1 MKCRKTLEWVP
12 SAFWQLFWTWVYGP
26 YELYRIRNIRDAHRW
41 RLQTILCIVSGLPGS
56 PLWIAAVFSTAFKP
70 VNPWFVPPMWLA
82 PGIIVMQFAT
92 IFFPIFEIWEHR
104 NSMLKRVDS
113 FSSSETTLRSS
124 SFFIAE
130 KVNKLRP
137 KSSATELLDDVNA
150 TVGRLYS
157 IGALERALLVNPEPL
172 LQYAARQDF
181 TAENVVFLMQVRDW
195 RQAWQSAPK
204 NPSTDLVTE
213 DAQIRL
219 FRMAIEIF
227 ATSVDE
233 KTADFPIN
241 IDGHMRKGLAAILGP
256 SVLNGMSGFATRNG
270 SNGSYGTELH
280 GVPSMVPVAP
290 WAEQKQAGTFTTTI
304 STSTVSY
311 SSSPPESGLRSIS
324 SSTTAGSKTVHG
336 EPKPYRLEDRPDISP
351 KTNGRGLDI
360 PGFDEH
366 VFDDAEAS
374 IKYLVLTNT
383 WRKFVELMEKDR
395 EGSFDF

>member
-1 MKCRKTLEWVP
+1 M
-12 SAFWQLFWTWVYGP
+12 FWTWIYGP

-41 RLQTILCIVSGLPGS
+41 RLQTILCVVSGLPGS
-56 PLWIAAVFSTAFKP
+56 PLWIAAVFTTAFKP

-104 NSMLKRVDS
+104 KHMLKRVESFNSSDS
-113 FSSSETTLRSS
+113 TLWSA
-124 SFFIAE
+124 SFLAE

-137 KSSATELLDDVNA
+137 KSSTTDLLDELSA

-157 IGALERALLVNPEPL
+157 IGALERALLINPEPL

-181 TAENVVFLMQVRDW
+181 TAENIVFLMQVRDW

-204 NPSTDLVTE
+204 NPSTGLVTE

-227 ATSVDE
+227 ATSVDD

-241 IDGHMRKGLAAILGP
+241 IDGHMRKTLHAILGP
-256 SVLNGMSGFATRNG
+256 TVLNGLSGFATRNG

-280 GVPSMVPVAP
+280 GVPSMVPIAP
-290 WAEQKQAGTFTTTI
+290 WAEQKQSIVTTTI
-304 STSTVSY
+304 SASATSPP
-311 SSSPPESGLRSIS
+311 SSPEYGLRSIS
-324 SSTTAGSKTVHG
+324 SGTTVASKTTQT

-351 KTNGRGLDI
+351 TSNGRGLDI

-383 WRKFVELMEKDR
+383 WRKFVDLMERDR
-395 EGSFDF
+395 ENSFDF

>member
-1 MKCRKTLEWVP
+1 
-12 SAFWQLFWTWVYGP
+12 
-26 YELYRIRNIRDAHRW
+26 
-41 RLQTILCIVSGLPGS
+41 
-56 PLWIAAVFSTAFKP
+56 
-70 VNPWFVPPMWLA
+70 
-82 PGIIVMQFAT
+82 VMQFAT

-104 NSMLKRVDS
+104 KHMLKRVESFNSSDS
-113 FSSSETTLRSS
+113 TLWSA
-124 SFFIAE
+124 SFLAE

-137 KSSATELLDDVNA
+137 KSSTTDLLDELSA

-157 IGALERALLVNPEPL
+157 IGALERALLINPEPL

-181 TAENVVFLMQVRDW
+181 TAENIVFLMQVRDW

-204 NPSTDLVTE
+204 NPSTGLVTE

-227 ATSVDE
+227 ATSVDD

-241 IDGHMRKGLAAILGP
+241 IDGHMRKTLHAILGP
-256 SVLNGMSGFATRNG
+256 TVLNGLSGFATRNG

-280 GVPSMVPVAP
+280 GVPSMVPIAP
-290 WAEQKQAGTFTTTI
+290 WAEQKQSIVTTTI
-304 STSTVSY
+304 SASATSPP
-311 SSSPPESGLRSIS
+311 SSPEYGLRSIS
-324 SSTTAGSKTVHG
+324 SGTTVASKTTQT

-351 KTNGRGLDI
+351 TSNGRGLDI

-383 WRKFVELMEKDR
+383 WRKFVDLMERDR
-395 EGSFDF
+395 ENSFDF